1 MMRSLFEDQ
10 AISVGEL
17 CRRIRQ
23 ALYQRFPSPVRVL
36 GEVSKCRMSDGH
48 AYFSLKDNQ
57 GLVDCV
63 CFRSTAERLRVRWPL
78 TDGVAVE
85 VTGRVDIYERTSR
98 YQLVVDD
105 VMPVGQGALHLEFEA
120 LKERLRREGLF
131 EQSRKRP
138 IPAFIRDVAI
148 VTSER
153 GAALQDFLTTCRR
166 RGAHVR
172 VTLVHAPVQGGAA
185 APALARAIRTAGLAK
200 VDVVVVARGGGS
212 LEDLWAFNTEIVAR
226 AIVACGR
233 PVISAIGHET
243 DFTIA
248 DFVADRRAATPTAA
262 AEFVAREREALLE
275 RIAQSEGRL
284 QRALVRVVRSNHA
297 AWSGAQRRLARGA
310 VRAVAERV
318 QRLDD
323 LRTRL
328 AGRDPRRR
336 ARSWRQR
343 IEAAAARL
351 GPAQRRSAG
360 TQRHVLDSA
369 RAELR
374 IRMLAAV
381 RDRGAT
387 LGVLAARLA
396 ALGPRQTLER
406 GYAIVYDS
414 SGSVLSDAR
423 RADAGERIE
432 VELHAGWLGAI
443 IEAKRERNEKDDRTG

>member
-17 CRRIRQ
+17 CRRLRQ
-23 ALYQRFPSPVRVL
+23 ALYQRFPSPLRVL

-63 CFRSTAERLRVRWPL
+63 CFRSTAERLHVRWPL
-78 TDGVAVE
+78 ADGVAVE

-131 EQSRKRP
+131 EQSRKRA

-153 GAALQDFLTTCRR
+153 GAALQDFLSTCRR

-172 VTLVHAPVQGGAA
+172 VTLVHAPVQGAAA
-185 APALARAIRTAGLAK
+185 APALARAIRLAGKAK

-233 PVISAIGHET
+233 PVITAIGHET
-243 DFTIA
+243 DFSIA
-248 DFVADRRAATPTAA
+248 DFVADTRAATPTAA

-284 QRALVRVVRSNHA
+284 QRALVRVVRSGRA
-297 AWSGAQRRLARGA
+297 AWSGAQRMLTRSAARSIT
-310 VRAVAERV
+310 ERV

-328 AGRDPRRR
+328 AGGDPRRR
-336 ARSWRQR
+336 ARGWRQR

-351 GPAQRRSAG
+351 GTTQRRNMRMQHQAFE
-360 TQRHVLDSA
+360 SA
-369 RAELR
+369 RSELR
-374 IRMLAAV
+374 NRMLAAAST
-381 RDRGAT
+381 RGAT
-387 LGVLAARLA
+387 LGVLTARLA
-396 ALGPRQTLER
+396 ALGPQQTLER

-414 SGSVLSDAR
+414 TGGVLSDAR
-423 RADAGERIE
+423 RASAGDRIE
-432 VELHAGWLGAI
+432 VELRAGWIGAI
-443 IEAKRERNEKDDRTG
+443 IEAKRENNEKDDRTG